1 MAVSEDEEVD
11 VRVCLEVFF
20 CKEDHIF
27 VVFALV
33 FGSLPC
39 LMFFQSAFTA
49 AERPA
54 EGEAERPAGMD
65 ARIQPLAEFIAEEG
79 AEEAERLASIVHL
92 VAMSEEEPFA

>member
-1 MAVSEDEEVD
+1 MAVSEDKEVD
-11 VRVCLEVFF
+11 IRVCLEVFF

-49 AERPA
+49 AERSA
-54 EGEAERPAGMD
+54 ESEAERPAGMD
-65 ARIQPLAEFIAEEG
+65 ARIQPLAEFVTKKG
-79 AEEAERLASIVHL
+79 AEETECLASIVHL
-92 VAMSEEEPFA
+92 IAMSEEEPFA